1 MIKARRHNANNRHC
15 LHIQLQ
21 SAPYDVWITP
31 KTSLPKAV
39 AQDNDVVGARLEF
52 FGAEDTTS
60 LRRNTQ
66 CRKEAVVGPGLEFWG
81 AKTTPSLGPNTRCG
95 KEVSGPRHTE
105 EAFSH
110 MTLLHQ

>member
-15 LHIQLQ
+15 LSIQLQ

-60 LRRNTQ
+60 LRRNTK
-66 CRKEAVVGPGLEFWG
+66 CR
-81 AKTTPSLGPNTRCG
+81 
-95 KEVSGPRHTE
+95 KEVSGSRQTE

-110 MTLLHQ
+110 MTLLHQIAAEKMVSGHLFKHGV